1 MFLTEED
8 GAKKT
13 SFKEALMALKTEE
26 NESHPSHTPVIT
38 ITKYEEIKPE
48 NETVK
53 SLSEIFSKFMT
64 SDAKFK
70 NQVKKV
76 NTVNSI
82 RISITKSAMLWK
94 YLEDKSYKLYVTKIN
109 MEGVSAIN
117 GWELAQAAKKAIIKK
132 ITDTNRT
139 EADNQTFECKL
150 ENLATSGLQQGRR
163 HGQAGC

>member
-64 SDAKFK
+64 SYAKFK
-70 NQVKKV
+70 NQVKKA
-76 NTVNSI
+76 NTVNS
-82 RISITKSAMLWK
+82 TESAMLRRHFK
-94 YLEDKSYKLYVTKIN
+94 DESYKLYVTKIN
-109 MEGVSAIN
+109 MEGVSTRN
-117 GWELAQAAKKAIIKK
+117 GWELAQAVKKAII
-132 ITDTNRT
+132 TDTKRT
-139 EADNQTFECKL
+139 
-150 ENLATSGLQQGRR
+150 
-163 HGQAGC
+163 